1 MAVGTSYIPKADNR
15 GWILATDLDDYEKI
29 YKTTVKRRYPMA
41 QKYQVLEREREDRKK

>member
-29 YKTTVKRRYPMA
+29 YKTKVKQRYPMA